1 MRLSEGE
8 RWRLAIV
15 LAAYERGA
23 EADAQQLAS
32 QLPPAPRFPL

>member
-1 MRLSEGE
+1 M
-8 RWRLAIV
+8 LAGPLLATV

-32 QLPPAPRFPL
+32 VVLPAPRFPLQ